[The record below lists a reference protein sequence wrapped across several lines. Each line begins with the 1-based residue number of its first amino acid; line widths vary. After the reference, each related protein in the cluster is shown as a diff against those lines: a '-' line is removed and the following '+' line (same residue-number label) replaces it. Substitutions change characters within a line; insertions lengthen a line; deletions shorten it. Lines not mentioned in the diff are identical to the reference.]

1 MKDIIVKYLETDR
14 TYESGVKLFMQIP
27 NASMGF
33 KQTLNRQPCTPYLHQ
48 MLLEQ
53 LSELAGIHRDEFND
67 IISRPVTLVAKMEVV
82 PDPPAGDDEGEGN
95 QEVTPEEKAAFITEI
110 PEHVRKSIRL
120 RDEYP
125 FLASPDCPTE
135 LKILVHDMLTAYVN
149 YVDGHKRLFEAT
161 TGEELQEIAAGVVE
175 NYIEN
180 HEIWDE
186 LNHYKTAG
194 ELLGKHAIFAQS
206 ARIAEIKAMT
216 TADQVKLQKNLMN
229 NLART
234 KKNIADHPDHK
245 NTEER
250 KASVAQFEF
259 ELSVVNPLL
268 GLDA

>member
-1 MKDIIVKYLETDR
+1 MKNLILNYLKTDR
-14 TYESGVKLFMQIP
+14 SYESGVKIFQQLP

-33 KQTLNRQPCTPYLHQ
+33 KGTLNRQYYTPYLHQ
-48 MLLEQ
+48 MLLDQ
-53 LSELAGIHRDEFND
+53 LSLLAGISPEELKD
-67 IISRPVTLVAKMEVV
+67 ILSHPVTLVAKTEIL
-82 PDPPAGDDEGEGN
+82 PDQPASDTDH
-95 QEVTPEEKAAFITEI
+95 EVTPEEKAAFITEI
-110 PEHVRKSIRL
+110 PDQVRKAIRL

-125 FLASPDCPTE
+125 FLASPDCPNE
-135 LKILVHDMLTAYVN
+135 LKILVHDMITAYGS

-206 ARIAEIKAMT
+206 ARIAEIKAMPL
-216 TADQVKLQKNLMN
+216 ADQVKLQKNLMN
-229 NLART
+229 NRART
-234 KKNIADHPDHK
+234 LKTIADNPDHK
-245 NTEER
+245 NTAER
-250 KASVAQFEF
+250 KANVAKFEF
-259 ELSVVNPLL
+259 ELTIVNPLL

>member
-1 MKDIIVKYLETDR
+1 MKNKVVSFLKHDR
-14 TYESGVKLFMQIP
+14 TFDGALKLYMQHG
-27 NASMGF
+27 NRMSL
-33 KQTLNRQPCTPYLHQ
+33 KRTLNNQGYSEQNHGV
-48 MLLEQ
+48 LLEQ
-53 LSELAGIHRDEFND
+53 MRIEAGISPEEYRLLLLQ
-67 IISRPVTLVAKMEVV
+67 PVTAEKEEISEI
-82 PDPPAGDDEGEGN
+82 P
-95 QEVTPEEKAAFITEI
+95 VTPEEKATFIREI
-110 PEHVRKSIRL
+110 PEQIRKAIRL

-125 FLASPDCPTE
+125 FLASPDCPNE
-135 LKILVHDMLTAYVN
+135 LKILVHDMITAYGS

-161 TGEELQEIAAGVVE
+161 TGEELQKIAAGVVE

-186 LNHYKTAG
+186 LNHYKTAS

-206 ARIAEIKAMT
+206 ARIAEIKAMS

-234 KKNIADHPDHK
+234 KQKITEQPDHK
-245 NTEER
+245 NTADR

-259 ELSVVNPLL
+259 ELTIVNPLL